1 MSVPNSRR
9 WDCLAVGL
17 ALADHLCHPIDHLPK
32 AGELVVTDR
41 LELAVGG
48 CAANV
53 AIDLARQG
61 VNVGIVARLGEDIFG
76 EFVQRT
82 MQSAGVD
89 TSPLKITPDVETSGT
104 LVVNVKGQDRRFIHT
119 FGAAACFD
127 GSELTAAEILQA
139 RTLYVGGYFAMP
151 RLAPSAIVEWFRI
164 ARSGGVKTLLDVVIP
179 GPGDYPSA
187 LKTILPYTDYFLPNS
202 DEAELMTGLKS
213 PVEQARL
220 FRDWGAANVII
231 TCGEAGA
238 VALSDTESCRSG
250 VFPVTYVDGTG
261 SGDAFDAGIICGLLE
276 GADLKRSI
284 MLGAALGASAVQQP
298 GATAGVFTRPERDA
312 FLEKHQLKFQPLE

>member
-1 MSVPNSRR
+1 MPPSNAPR

-32 AGELVVTDR
+32 AGELVLTDR

-53 AIDLARQG
+53 AIDLARQQ
-61 VNVGIVARLGEDIFG
+61 VNVGIVARLGQDIFG

-82 MQSAGVD
+82 MQTAGVD
-89 TSPLKITPDVETSGT
+89 TAPLQITPDVETSGT

-119 FGAAACFD
+119 FGAAARFD
-127 GSELTAAEILQA
+127 GSELSAEQILQT
-139 RTLYVGGYFAMP
+139 RVLYVGGYFAMP
-151 RLAPSAIVEWFRI
+151 KLTPAAIVEWFRI
-164 ARSGGVKTLLDVVIP
+164 ARSGGVKTVLDVVIP
-179 GPGDYPSA
+179 GPGDYATP

-202 DEAELMTGLKS
+202 DEAELMTGLNS

-220 FRDWGAANVII
+220 FREWGAETVII
-231 TCGEAGA
+231 TCGEHGA
-238 VALSDTESCRSG
+238 VALSPTASCRSG
-250 VFPVTYVDGTG
+250 VFPVNYVDGTG

-276 GADLKRSI
+276 GADLQRSI
-284 MLGAALGASAVQQP
+284 SLGTALGASAVQQP
-298 GATAGVFTRPERDA
+298 GATAGVFTRPQRDA
-312 FLEKHQLKFQPLE
+312 YLQQHQLQFHPL